1 MSKGPVITKDVDLLI
16 AEVYLTDTN
25 QRAKE
30 VQDKVNILLQGKG
43 PGLSAIQKKL
53 TKLRN
58 SEAKERLNPLDKP
71 WCIGTVS
78 QFDIAPE
85 ALPVVLKIWK
95 MSLLLEIEQPFII
108 RQAMWMAR
116 IYKFFPSRDIVTLYN
131 YATLYARREHACEL
145 LGIPYDTADFDHEL
159 AMSKWEITTADNTG
173 KRLIRLPVSKSPVE
187 ATPIVDGMPDGTIG
201 ESLQFTLLDGFD
213 GFKAPPISL
222 SEEEEWIYVIWLK
235 YLSKGPKW
243 ISLPDAERR
252 AIMVQLQEWVKKD
265 LQTRDT
271 NESYS
276 ILTKPEHIIDNEL
289 LRKVGYDVP

>member
-1 MSKGPVITKDVDLLI
+1 MSKGPGITKDVDLLI

-30 VQDKVNILLQGKG
+30 VQDKVNIRLEGKG

-58 SEAKERLNPLDKP
+58 SETKERLNPLDKP

-78 QFDIAPE
+78 QFDIPPE
-85 ALPVVLKIWK
+85 ALPVVLKAWK
-95 MSLLLEIEQPFII
+95 MSLLLEMEQPFII
-108 RQAMWMAR
+108 RQAIWVAR
-116 IYKFFPSRDIVTLYN
+116 IYKCFPSKDIITLCN

-145 LGIPYDTADFDHEL
+145 LGIPFDTADFDYEM

-173 KRLIRLPVSKSPVE
+173 KRPIRFPVSKSPVQ
-187 ATPIVDGMPDGTIG
+187 ATPIVEGMPDGTIG
-201 ESLQFTLLDGFD
+201 ESLQFTLLDHFD
-213 GFKAPPISL
+213 GFKAPSINL

-243 ISLPDAERR
+243 VSLSDAERR
-252 AIMVQLQEWVKKD
+252 AVMVQLQDWVKKD
-265 LQTRDT
+265 MQTRDT

-276 ILTKPEHIIDNEL
+276 ILTKTEYVLDEDL
-289 LRKVGYDVP
+289 LRKVGYNVP